1 MHLFSSIDWG
11 FLEAFFGE
19 YGKFVTTSLALV
31 VGFITLAAALL
42 QYLRARILKKERDAA
57 RREFEQSKADLQK
70 EKARVR
76 EQQLALK
83 AKEEDLDIRN
93 RLMRKAIDE
102 LKFREQKLKGT
113 SKNSDLR
120 EFVRV

>member
-1 MHLFSSIDWG
+1 MHLFSWIDWG

-42 QYLRARILKKERDAA
+42 QYLRAKILKKERDAA

-83 AKEEDLDIRN
+83 AKEEDLDKRD
-93 RLMRKAIDE
+93 RLIKKAVVEI
-102 LKFREQKLKGT
+102 KFRQQPLQNIRDAFTGTYHKL
-113 SKNSDLR
+113 
-120 EFVRV
+120 